1 MRQTNFQYQKRSLN
15 FMFIKKPLIL
25 CVLLFFIN
33 EETYSDTPNQGAF
46 ENNNTTSESANS
58 EKKVD
63 VADSFEKDLQKPE
76 VGSDSSWPSS
86 MRLDPIFIEFPDLFT
101 SPGMETDAIGPY
113 MDKRAEILDATFNL
127 GTQYRQEGKL
137 DLSKKTFIRLIKS
150 RPPVRYRKKALLQLA
165 LLAEKNE
172 EWVRANQI
180 YSHYDKLYPE
190 DPNQILV
197 HLKMADILRK
207 TGAIEQALHKYH
219 AVIAMTMKAK
229 GYPKKYLPVI
239 QRLGVKAKIEI
250 AETHFLDGDYVSAA
264 RHYHRLLTQKHSQS
278 DLVKINKPHVHYKL
292 IHSHSKNDDD
302 TKVEKESKSFL
313 KDYGDHPKAIEV
325 RYLYAKVWMKKSRN
339 SDALK
344 QFMKILENPTTSKE
358 TEPETWTRLQFKIGV
373 EIAGLMAKELNFT
386 SAIQIYE
393 GHMPPNIEE
402 NRSSQV
408 NYQLGIFNED
418 LKTHQKA
425 LAYYKKIIDRIAI
438 LKKDN
443 LNSLSR
449 PSKMFGDMA
458 EWRLKTLNWFEAKE
472 SEIQRKEQ
480 EAQGSN

>member
-1 MRQTNFQYQKRSLN
+1 
-15 FMFIKKPLIL
+15 MFIKKLLIL
-25 CVLLFFIN
+25 YFLLFFII
-33 EETYSDTPNQGAF
+33 EETSSDTPNQGAF

-58 EKKVD
+58 EKKAD

-76 VGSDSSWPSS
+76 VGPDSSWPSS

-101 SPGMETDAIGPY
+101 SPGMETDAIDPY

-127 GTQYRQEGKL
+127 GIQYRQEGKL

-150 RPPVRYRKKALLQLA
+150 RPPVSYRKKALLQLA
-165 LLAEKNE
+165 LLAEKNA

-180 YSHYDKLYPE
+180 YSHFDSLYPE

-207 TGAIEQALHKYH
+207 TGSIEQALHKYH

-250 AETHFLDGDYVSAA
+250 AETHFLDGDYVNAA
-264 RHYHRLLTQKHSQS
+264 RLYRRLLTQKHSQS

-292 IHSHSKNDDD
+292 IDSHFLNKDY
-302 TKVEKESKSFL
+302 TKVEKESKSFV
-313 KDYGDHPKAIEV
+313 KAYGDHPKAIEV
-325 RYLYAKVWMKKSRN
+325 RYLYAKVLMKKSRN
-339 SDALK
+339 SEALE
-344 QFMKILENPTTSKE
+344 QFMKILENPATLKE
-358 TEPETWTRLQFKIGV
+358 TEPETWTRLQVRIGV
-373 EIAGLMAKELNFT
+373 EISGLMAKDLDFP
-386 SAIQIYE
+386 SAIQIHE
-393 GHMPPNIEE
+393 GLLGLDLEE
-402 NRSSQV
+402 NEFLEI
-408 NYQLGIFNED
+408 NYQLGILNEE
-418 LKTHQKA
+418 LKSYQKA
-425 LAYYKKIIDRIAI
+425 LAFYQVIINRIAI

-443 LNSLSR
+443 LSR
-449 PSKMFGDMA
+449 HSKMIGDMA

-480 EAQGSN
+480 EAQVSN